1 MKVYLKVMSHIFSIS
16 QYITY
21 NAFHTISWLSTQTAL
36 LTACYWLLCIHY
48 CSAKEWNPD
57 VRSNESRFLL
67 LRTDSRVCVWKRP
80 CAAMDRACQQDA
92 IQTGGR
98 SLIVR
103 NIFFL
108 FLRTLHKCDTQI
120 LLQTIY
126 LFYACH
132 VREGNTFFK
141 HDNAIHVI
149 VHVWPLT
156 GFRKTQ
162 FTSGY
167 PIEPCGS
174 QI

>member
-48 CSAKEWNPD
+48 CSAEEWNPD

-103 NIFFL
+103 NIFFFVL
-108 FLRTLHKCDTQI
+108 KDSSQMWHADLVANHLPLLCLPRSRREYFL
-120 LLQTIY
+120 
-126 LFYACH
+126 
-132 VREGNTFFK
+132 
-141 HDNAIHVI
+141 
-149 VHVWPLT
+149 
-156 GFRKTQ
+156 
-162 FTSGY
+162 
-167 PIEPCGS
+167 
-174 QI
+174 